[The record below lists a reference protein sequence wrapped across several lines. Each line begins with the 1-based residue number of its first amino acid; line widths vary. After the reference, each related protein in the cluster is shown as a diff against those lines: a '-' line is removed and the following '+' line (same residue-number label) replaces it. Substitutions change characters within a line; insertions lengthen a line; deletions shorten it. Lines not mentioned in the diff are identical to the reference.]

1 MVPIILYGPIWKT
14 YLKDNKMKYLFIV
27 LGILIGIIILGYII
41 LKHLSCVF
49 GDILDFIFRDLPN
62 HF

>member
-14 YLKDNKMKYLFIV
+14 YSKDKMKYLFIV
-27 LGILIGIIILGYII
+27 LGILIGIIILGYTI
-41 LKHLSCVF
+41 LRHLRHIC
-49 GDILDFIFRDLPN
+49 GGILDFIFTDLPN